1 MILCRAKRALF
12 RFGNEIEG
20 TVDGCRLVRRYIRKQ
35 LYGFA
40 DGMLK
45 LSTAE
50 EVNVKNMEVSL

>member
-1 MILCRAKRALF
+1 MF

-40 DGMLK
+40 DGMPK
-45 LSTAE
+45 LSTAKE
-50 EVNVKNMEVSL
+50 ANVKNMEVFL